1 MEFTRNEK
9 IAIAKGFFHA
19 VALPFLF
26 TLAVNVFMGIGWM
39 LFVSYLYRSVFDKSK
54 SLNAFG
60 FLHLSRYGFWQQ
72 LATYGWFWLQV
83 CRSGSWW

>member
-54 SLNAFG
+54 SLNAFW
-60 FLHLSRYGFWQQ
+60 FFTFVKIWI
-72 LATYGWFWLQV
+72 LAIVGYIWMVLAA
-83 CRSGSWW
+83 SM